1 MTHRQQQAAF
11 LDRDGTVIEDAGYLA
26 TLDDIRFLPGAI
38 LAIKRLNDAGFLV
51 VIATNQSGVA
61 RGYFSE
67 SFVLDVHEAM
77 NRQLRSH
84 GAHFDGL
91 YYCPHHVDGSVAE
104 YSRPCECR
112 KPKTGMFQLATR
124 LLGPFSQPS
133 YMFGDRESDMEFAR
147 SADLRPC
154 FIGSHRPEI
163 GDVFCH
169 AASLADAVVF
179 VLTTR

>member
-11 LDRDGTVIEDAGYLA
+11 LDRDGTVIEDTGYLA

-84 GAHFDGL
+84 GAAL
-91 YYCPHHVDGSVAE
+91 RWALLLSA
-104 YSRPCECR
+104 SRR
-112 KPKTGMFQLATR
+112 WIRSRIFTSMRVPKTEDWNVSTR
-124 LLGPFSQPS
+124 EAALGTLFSAKL
-133 YMFGDRESDMEFAR
+133 YVW
-147 SADLRPC
+147 RP
-154 FIGSHRPEI
+154 
-163 GDVFCH
+163 
-169 AASLADAVVF
+169 
-179 VLTTR
+179 